1 MNRRQ
6 FFEALALGVPVVR
19 ALAAI
24 LSPRKGVATRGT
36 GDAFEHVLPP
46 RARYIT
52 RHDRHWAAAMVEK
65 HSRGEMTMS
74 PEGEITETAVRR
86 ARQLLEV
93 HGGLKR
99 PNRA

>member
-36 GDAFEHVLPP
+36 GDAFELD
-46 RARYIT
+46 RA
-52 RHDRHWAAAMVEK
+52 
-65 HSRGEMTMS
+65 
-74 PEGEITETAVRR
+74 
-86 ARQLLEV
+86 
-93 HGGLKR
+93 
-99 PNRA
+99 